1 MQPLIYMEYRRTDR
15 LQINSRMNDQELM
28 NITKYEGNEFLN
40 REIKLI
46 LPRIEIAAT
55 FNDQHWR

>member
-1 MQPLIYMEYRRTDR
+1 
-15 LQINSRMNDQELM
+15 MNDQELM